1 MELPVYRRHQLWP
14 GNNHF
19 LCYGTLML
27 GSHGRHFL
35 FTTALLTVT
44 WLGLYVW
51 LLCPFTQLYQAT
63 LTLVG
68 LYIYTTN
75 MVFLCL
81 TAFTDPGIVPSRRP
95 SAYPGITL
103 LPEKRI
109 YSTSTLHS
117 HLPHHLPSPTVHYC
131 STCKINRPH
140 RAKHCRHCDNCVEV
154 FDHHCPW

>member
-1 MELPVYRRHQLWP
+1 MELPFHRRHQLWP

-19 LCYGTLML
+19 LCHGTLML
-27 GSHGRHFL
+27 GSHSKHFAFTVGLLTATWLVL
-35 FTTALLTVT
+35 FTS
-44 WLGLYVW
+44 
-51 LLCPFTQLYQAT
+51 LLCPFTQFYQPT
-63 LTLVG
+63 LTIIG
-68 LYIYTTN
+68 LWIYTLNLT
-75 MVFLCL
+75 FLCL

-95 SAYPGITL
+95 TAYPGITI

-109 YSTSTLHS
+109 YSSHPHTPST
-117 HLPHHLPSPTVHYC
+117 PTVHYC